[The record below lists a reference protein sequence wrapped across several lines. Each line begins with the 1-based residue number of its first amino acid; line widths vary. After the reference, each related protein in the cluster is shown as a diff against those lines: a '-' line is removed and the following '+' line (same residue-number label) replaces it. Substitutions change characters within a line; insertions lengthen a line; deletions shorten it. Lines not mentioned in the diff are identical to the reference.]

1 MPTEETVPTGE
12 EEAAHHAALEVP
24 AKVEA
29 EVLLDTSA
37 IILLFYSGEDKERK
51 AKKDFFNEITNTHKC
66 CISPITVGELIT
78 DKWFS
83 SLGEKRTNE
92 QITKL
97 KRFELVV
104 MNYATGHHL
113 ARMKWTTQKPG
124 QNDQWQVTLAS
135 LHELY
140 LATADDKMYDQ
151 CHELAKIWTPTKPMV
166 M

>member
-1 MPTEETVPTGE
+1 VRISEEG
-12 EEAAHHAALEVP
+12 
-24 AKVEA
+24 
-29 EVLLDTSA
+29 
-37 IILLFYSGEDKERK
+37 FFRK
-51 AKKDFFNEITNTHKC
+51 ITNTHKC

-113 ARMKWTTQKPG
+113 A
-124 QNDQWQVTLAS
+124 
-135 LHELY
+135 
-140 LATADDKMYDQ
+140 
-151 CHELAKIWTPTKPMV
+151 KIWTPTKPMV